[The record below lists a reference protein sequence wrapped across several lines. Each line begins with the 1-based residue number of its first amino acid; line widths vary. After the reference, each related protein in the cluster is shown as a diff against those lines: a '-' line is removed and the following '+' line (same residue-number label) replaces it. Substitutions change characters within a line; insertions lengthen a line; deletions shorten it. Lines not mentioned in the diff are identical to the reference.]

1 MFLLRQAIGPGRWD
15 GERLSGYRTCSRLGP
30 VNAIGL
36 WAIAA
41 RTPEAPAV
49 FGPDGTAVSYA
60 DLAREA
66 DRYGRGFQAL
76 GLTAGDTVAALLP
89 NGVTALAVYF
99 AAIETGLYVVPVNW
113 HQVAAEVGYILGDS
127 AAGVLVAHERFAGA
141 AGQAADLAGVKHRFA
156 VGTVPGFEPLGRLGD
171 DGPDER
177 PSPRT
182 HGAPMLYTSGTSG
195 RPKGVRRP
203 LTGADPDDAAAT
215 AAWFFRLFGLAP
227 FDGHVHLCGS
237 PLYHTAVLNF
247 ATISIQLGHPV
258 VLMDGWDP
266 EEALRLIELHRVTH
280 THTVPTQLRRMLA
293 LPGEVRARYD
303 TGSLRAV
310 IHSAAP
316 CPPQV
321 KRQMIEWLGPVIVE
335 YYAATE
341 GGGTLIGSPEWLRKP
356 GSVGLPWPGSQ
367 VRVLDRAGHEVA
379 PGQQGL
385 VYMRMGTSSF
395 SYLGDDDKT
404 RAARAG
410 DLFTVGDVGYLDE
423 DGYLFLC
430 DRSGDVIISGGVN
443 IYPAEIEAELSC
455 HPAVADAAVFGIPH
469 DDWGEEVKAVVEPA
483 AGAQPGAA
491 LTDELLTF
499 LAGRVARFK
508 LPRTIDYTAQLPRD
522 PNGKLYKRRLR
533 DPYWA
538 GRERAI

>member
-1 MFLLRQAIGPGRWD
+1 LA
-15 GERLSGYRTCSRLGP
+15 

-41 RTPEAPAV
+41 RSPGRTAV
-49 FGPDGTAVSYA
+49 IDPDGRVVSYA

-76 GLTAGDTVAALLP
+76 GLKAGDTVAALLP
-89 NGVTALAVYF
+89 NSVTALAVYF

-113 HQVAAEVGYILGDS
+113 HQVAAEVAHILTDS
-127 AAGVLVAHERFAGA
+127 GAGAFVAHGRFAAVA
-141 AGQAADLAGVKHRFA
+141 AEAADLAGIRHRYA
-156 VGTVPGFEPLGRLGD
+156 AGRLPGFEPLGRLGE
-171 DGPDER
+171 DGPAGR
-177 PSPRT
+177 PPART
-182 HGAPMLYTSGTSG
+182 QGAPMLYTSGTSG

-203 LTGADPDDAAAT
+203 LTGADPDEAALTAT
-215 AAWFFRLFGLAP
+215 WFFGLFGLAP

-247 ATISIQLGHPV
+247 AAISIQLGHPV
-258 VLMDGWDP
+258 VLMDRWAP
-266 EEALRLIELHRVTH
+266 EEMLRLIERHRVTH
-280 THTVPTQLRRMLA
+280 THTVPTQFRRMLA
-293 LPGEVRARYD
+293 LPEAVRARYD
-303 TGSLRAV
+303 TSSLRAV

-316 CPPQV
+316 CPAEV
-321 KRQMIEWLGPVIVE
+321 KRQMIDWLGPVIVE

-341 GGGTLIGSPEWLRKP
+341 GGGTLITSGEWLRKP
-356 GSVGLPWPGSQ
+356 GSVGLPWRGSQ
-367 VRVLDRAGHEVA
+367 IRVLDRARREVA

-385 VYMRMGTSSF
+385 IYMKMGTSTF
-395 SYLGDDDKT
+395 SYHQDEEKT
-404 RAARAG
+404 EAARAG
-410 DLFTVGDVGYLDE
+410 DMFTVGDIGYQDE

-430 DRSGDVIISGGVN
+430 DRSSDVIISGGVN

-455 HPAVADAAVFGIPH
+455 HPAVADVAVFGIPH

-483 AGAQPGAA
+483 AGARPGPG
-491 LTDELLTF
+491 LTGDLLAF
-499 LAGRVARFK
+499 LGPRVAKFK
-508 LPRTIDYTAQLPRD
+508 LPRSIDYVAELPRD

-538 GRERAI
+538 GHDRAI